1 MRKPAASSQ
10 VLRSRAEPFAA
21 TLAAILKSARWRYI
35 LGGTLNV
42 SISSNCQRS
51 QLVETLHPFR
61 ELSFVDTPLAT
72 DFKGGQLLSL
82 DHLTH
87 GSPGQL
93 QEASRLLEGQ
103 KAKRLIMTF
112 HRCFHG
118 TQLEQRQCQYPAE

>member
-1 MRKPAASSQ
+1 MRKPAAN
-10 VLRSRAEPFAA
+10 RPGAPIPSRAIRGDVRNHFIVCSM
-21 TLAAILKSARWRYI
+21 TSKRYI

-51 QLVETLHPFR
+51 ELVETLHPFR

-118 TQLEQRQCQYPAE
+118 TQL